1 MENNITLIGLGAMG
15 SVLGELL
22 VKNRITLTV
31 WNRTR
36 EKANTLISLG
46 ANYVPDIRT
55 AIADSP
61 VILLCV
67 VNYEASR
74 EILSGLDLTGKT
86 IIQLSSGTPADAREM
101 QNDILA
107 RGAAYLDGV
116 ILATPPQ
123 MGQPSTPIFFSGDE
137 QVFREQESTLKI
149 LAGHL
154 AYMGPAVGAAA
165 AWDLAILSTMF
176 GMQFGFLHGARIMEA
191 EGISVGALG
200 NVTSTL
206 SPVLAE
212 MVQEVGQDI
221 ENSRFDQ
228 PLSSLEI
235 CAYCFELLERHATEG
250 GITAPF
256 PAFGLEQ
263 LNLGR
268 AAGFGKERLS
278 AMIKIMR

>member
-1 MENNITLIGLGAMG
+1 MENKITLIGLGAMG
-15 SVLGELL
+15 AVLGELM
-22 VKNRITLTV
+22 VKNRIPLTV
-31 WNRTR
+31 WNRSK
-36 EKANTLISLG
+36 EKAAPLIALG
-46 ANYVPDIRT
+46 ANYVPDVRI
-55 AIADSP
+55 AVADSS
-61 VILLCV
+61 VIILCV
-67 VNYEASR
+67 VNYQASQ

-101 QNDILA
+101 QENILA

-123 MGQPSTPIFFSGDE
+123 MGQPTTPIFFSGDE
-137 QVFREQESTLKI
+137 QVFRQQEGTLKV

-200 NVTSTL
+200 NTIGML
-206 SPVLAE
+206 SPVLTE
-212 MVQEVGQDI
+212 MIQEVGQDI
-221 ENSRFDQ
+221 EESRFSQ

-235 CAYCFELLERHATEG
+235 CAYCFELMERHAAEG
-250 GITAPF
+250 GIRAPF
-256 PAFGLEQ
+256 PAFALEQ

-268 AAGFGKERLS
+268 AAGLGKERLA